1 MKKALFLY
9 FSLAEKERNTESNTK
24 GINLGEVEG
33 KHGRAG
39 TQKQLA
45 VLPAALA
52 AATPYRALWESA
64 NVSNHKQEQTQ
75 QTGTPLFPISAP
87 ILKTAGFFSSA
98 FFKFFFPAQ
107 ATETGDSILW
117 GPLCIRFFLCFILW
131 GGTLVAESSQITY
144 QWKTDYLS
152 IDESYTK
159 KEQTGR
165 PNTIRLSLRIFQLL
179 EVSDV
184 MSFHICLKKFLEHFL
199 SYLLSMINIYNQAYI
214 LDHTLQFKATT
225 AFISFS
231 EKKRWM
237 KKPL

>member
-24 GINLGEVEG
+24 GMNLGEVEG
-33 KHGRAG
+33 KHGRAS

-64 NVSNHKQEQTQ
+64 NVINHKQEQTQ
-75 QTGTPLFPISAP
+75 QTGIPLFPISAP

-117 GPLCIRFFLCFILW
+117 GPLCIRFFLCSILW
-131 GGTLVAESSQITY
+131 GGTLWQLKAARSHTNE
-144 QWKTDYLS
+144 K
-152 IDESYTK
+152 
-159 KEQTGR
+159 QT
-165 PNTIRLSLRIFQLL
+165 
-179 EVSDV
+179 
-184 MSFHICLKKFLEHFL
+184 ICPLMNLTLKKNKQED
-199 SYLLSMINIYNQAYI
+199 Q
-214 LDHTLQFKATT
+214 TQ
-225 AFISFS
+225 
-231 EKKRWM
+231 
-237 KKPL
+237 